1 MESGEKMAQM
11 VKKKVKAVN
20 LESFV
25 ITAVLVGSGVFFGS
39 IMGFDNMFSTIM
51 KTAHELLLDTVFY
64 ILAVAVLAGA
74 LGAVGVEFGLI
85 ALLNKILS
93 PLMKPLFNLP
103 GAAAIGGITTY
114 ISDNPAI
121 ISLAKDEGFKKYFK
135 KHQLPVL
142 CNLGTSFGMG
152 LIVTSFMIA
161 RGKEFLV
168 PAIVGNIGAII
179 GCIVSVR
186 IMLSQTK
193 KLYKEEDSTVDS
205 DDSDLFDY
213 REIREGTI
221 LQRFLESVLEGG
233 RNGVEMGLAIIPGV
247 LFICTLV
254 LMLTFGPSPGG
265 YTGAAFEGIELLPKI
280 GGFLY
285 PVLQP
290 VFGFSSPQA
299 LAFPITAL
307 GAVGAAIGLV
317 PGFLEQGWIKPSD
330 IAVFTAMGMCW
341 SGYLSTHVAMMDALG
356 TRELINKAI
365 TAHTIG
371 GLAAGISANLIMRL
385 ISLL

>member
-1 MESGEKMAQM
+1 MSQT

-20 LESFV
+20 LEAFL
-25 ITAVLVGSGVFFGS
+25 ITFILCAFIGVLGY
-39 IMGFDNMFSTIM
+39 IMGLDNMFSTIM
-51 KTAHELLLDTVFY
+51 ETAHDLLLNTVLY
-64 ILAVAVLAGA
+64 IMAVAVLAGA
-74 LGAVGVEFGLI
+74 VGAVAVEFGLI

-103 GAAAIGGITTY
+103 GAAAIGGVTTY

-142 CNLGTSFGMG
+142 CNLGTAFGMG

-161 RGKEFLV
+161 QDIEYAI

-186 IMLSQTK
+186 LMLRATK
-193 KLYKEEDSTVDS
+193 KHYNVTDSKEEL
-205 DDSDLFDY
+205 DDRELFEY
-213 REIREGTI
+213 REIREGSVA
-221 LQRFLESVLEGG
+221 QRFLESVLEGG

-254 LMLTFGPSPGG
+254 LMLTFDAPVGG
-265 YTGAAFEGIELLPKI
+265 YTGEAYQGV
-280 GGFLY
+280 GFLPWVGGYIY
-285 PVLQP
+285 PILEP
-290 VFGFSSPQA
+290 LFGFSSPEA

-307 GAVGAAIGLV
+307 GAVGAAIGLI
-317 PGFLEQGWIKPSD
+317 PGFSEAGLIQPSD

-341 SGYLSTHVAMMDALG
+341 SGYLSTHVAMMDALD

-365 TAHTIG
+365 FSHTIG
-371 GLAAGISANLIMRL
+371 GIVAGISANLIMKI
-385 ISLL
+385 ISIII